1 MSTNEAAG
9 QGDKMAAMFAELQKK
24 SETGLTTGLSHVT
37 DDQKTY
43 KQERESKAYDFGDLY
58 EKKKAAEE
66 RRKAKEA
73 EQQGAAGAG
82 TATTTAAAKKAAAE
96 PVFGLTMSRFQVKN
110 FYGGPEEN
118 QIRKTI
124 DEIAVNQSV
133 VMTNCE
139 HTVLQ
144 IKGKFNSLTVMNCS
158 NVAIGFENVVSTIE
172 VSNCK
177 NVTVHVSGVVR
188 SCQLDK
194 SSEVNII
201 LADSEV
207 ARNVQL
213 VTSVCSSVNVRFPDK
228 DDAEDLI
235 EKPLPEQYIS
245 TIVPDGKGF
254 FKLVTKPS
262 DN

>member
-1 MSTNEAAG
+1 MSADA
-9 QGDKMAAMFAELQKK
+9 QGDKIAAMFAELQKK
-24 SETGLTTGLSHVT
+24 SEAGLTTGLSHVT

-43 KQERESKAYDFGDLY
+43 KQERESKAYDFGDLF

-73 EQQGAAGAG
+73 EHQAEASGTSAA
-82 TATTTAAAKKAAAE
+82 TAVKKAPAE
-96 PVFGLTMSRFQVKN
+96 PVFGLTLSRFQVKN
-110 FYGGPEEN
+110 FIGGPEEN

-144 IKGKFNSLTVMNCS
+144 IQGKFNSLTVMNCS

-172 VSNCK
+172 ISNCK
-177 NVTVHVSGVVR
+177 NVTVHVTGVVR
-188 SCQLDK
+188 SCQVDK
-194 SSEVNII
+194 SSEVN
-201 LADSEV
+201 LVFTNSEV
-207 ARNVQL
+207 ARSVQL

-228 DDAEDLI
+228 DDQDDLI
-235 EKPLPEQYIS
+235 EKPIPEQFVS
-245 TIVPDGKGF
+245 VIVADGKGF
-254 FKLVTKPS
+254 YKLVTKPS

>member
-1 MSTNEAAG
+1 MSSEQQAGG

-24 SETGLTTGLSHVT
+24 SETGLTTGLAHVT

-43 KQERESKAYDFGDLY
+43 KQEREGKAYDFGDLY

-66 RRKAKEA
+66 RRKAAA
-73 EQQGAAGAG
+73 EGSASASG
-82 TATTTAAAKKAAAE
+82 AAKKPPAE
-96 PVFGLTMSRFQVKN
+96 PVFGLNLSRFQVKN
-110 FYGGPEEN
+110 FIGGPEEK

-144 IKGKFNSLTVMNCS
+144 VQGKFNSLTVMNCS

-172 VSNCK
+172 ISNCT
-177 NVTVHVSGVVR
+177 NVTVHVTGVVR
-188 SCQLDK
+188 SCQVDK
-194 SSEVNII
+194 SSEVNLIF
-201 LADSEV
+201 ANSEV
-207 ARNVQL
+207 ARSVQV

-228 DDAEDLI
+228 DDADDLI
-235 EKPLPEQYIS
+235 EKPVPEQYVS
-245 TIVPDGKGF
+245 TIVADGKGF